1 MKERKYQHKKHLT
14 NLEKIHRRH
23 EQFISEHHHHYHHGH
38 TSGHGNSHGNYEHQ
52 VTVVHGYGG
61 GGSGFTQTSSHNGG
75 FGQLMTHNRGD
86 HVPERK
92 VTVKA
97 SGNNNAY

>member
-1 MKERKYQHKKHLT
+1 MATE
-14 NLEKIHRRH
+14 E
-23 EQFISEHHHHYHHGH
+23 
-38 TSGHGNSHGNYEHQ
+38 
-52 VTVVHGYGG
+52 G
-61 GGSGFTQTSSHNGG
+61 GGSGITQTSSHNGG
-75 FGQLMTHNRGD
+75 FGQLLTHNRGD